1 MSKTRA
7 VQDKIA
13 SVGKIRKIT
22 SAMQIVPL
30 TRLRK
35 TEQQTLDARPYFEKI
50 RELLFEVKITSNFD
64 RHPLLAERNKKTP
77 AAIIA
82 LGSDKGLC
90 GNFNINIINKI
101 SKLKSQY
108 SSAQLNIIACGNK
121 IIKTLGAMAG
131 LKIISSY
138 TPIDYDTLTIT
149 ADTMSNMIIQE
160 FLNNKINSLFL
171 VYNEFKKHIIGEAK
185 VVKLLP
191 LEFDDSIQL
200 PYYRNYIYEPE
211 PHDVFDPLLKEYI
224 FSQIHQVVL
233 ESRAAEEM
241 ARMLAMKAATDNA
254 DKMLK
259 KLTLFY
265 HKARQAS
272 ITSELVDII
281 GAAEGVA

>member
-22 SAMQIVPL
+22 SAMQIVAL

>member
-22 SAMQIVPL
+22 SAMQIVAL

-191 LEFDDSIQL
+191 LEEI
-200 PYYRNYIYEPE
+200 
-211 PHDVFDPLLKEYI
+211 
-224 FSQIHQVVL
+224 
-233 ESRAAEEM
+233 
-241 ARMLAMKAATDNA
+241 
-254 DKMLK
+254 
-259 KLTLFY
+259 
-265 HKARQAS
+265 
-272 ITSELVDII
+272 LV
-281 GAAEGVA
+281 GAASGREYSPPGGEYSRPEAAPT